1 MYASCSFDLL
11 TRRGPDTFIPQV
23 AKLFAKHMKLEEQAS
38 FLASKRFLFAVGT
51 PNRILKLLEMGAL
64 SLQQTRLVV
73 LDSTWTDAKKR
84 NIFDVVRKN
93 SCVLLSMCC
102 PLLWL
107 SWPVVIGCHW
117 GCLLLWLSWHI
128 VFVTNVAVFC
138 CGCRGSPRLR
148 LLLSPYLSRE
158 LPAILTAARSHSVW
172 IACLPPPPNTLI
184 IAFALTRQHSLRSA
198 GMSSP
203 C

>member
-1 MYASCSFDLL
+1 MYASCSSDLL

-84 NIFDVVRKN
+84 NIFDVVRKKWLCFVVN
-93 SCVLLSMCC
+93 MLPAAVAVVARCN
-102 PLLWL
+102 WL
-107 SWPVVIGCHW
+107 SFGLSATVAVVAHCVCYQC
-117 GCLLLWLSWHI
+117 GCLLLRLSWLA
-128 VFVTNVAVFC
+128 VSTVAVVT
-138 CGCRGSPRLR
+138 
-148 LLLSPYLSRE
+148 
-158 LPAILTAARSHSVW
+158 LPVAGITSNPDSCEKPQCLDR
-172 IACLPPPPNTLI
+172 LPPSPPPTHL
-184 IAFALTRQHSLRSA
+184 
-198 GMSSP
+198 
-203 C
+203 